1 MKTGRLMVALATIL
15 FALSI
20 SSVFANGYSVLT
32 PIIGTSTAAAMG
44 APPLDGGSPL
54 VTGTVTL
61 HYSDGAPV
69 VLAYNIVTFEL
80 CTTSVCVT
88 VQTTM
93 KQVSSGTY
101 EYSFQQPPSLTGAIT
116 ITIPAYSLVENTIG
130 KQFPSVDTVIGSL
143 FVASSGNGSSQ
154 DTRLTSFSPVP
165 QQSQSNYEYNQ
176 AVPVSQP
183 FHQSPVLQAVLVSIV
198 LILGAGGLI
207 VLPSRK
213 KFCT

>member
-32 PIIGTSTAAAMG
+32 PIIGTSTAAAIG
-44 APPLDGGSPL
+44 APPLNGAMPP

-69 VLAYNIVTFEL
+69 VLAYNIVPFEL

-88 VQTTM
+88 VQTTL
-93 KQVSSGTY
+93 KQVSPGTY

-116 ITIPAYSLVENTIG
+116 VTIPAYSLVENTIG

-143 FVASSGNGSSQ
+143 FISSSANGNSQ
-154 DTRLTSFSPVP
+154 DTRLTSFNPVS
-165 QQSQSNYEYNQ
+165 QSQSNYEYNQ
-176 AVPVSQP
+176 AVPVAQP
-183 FHQSPVLQAVLVSIV
+183 FHQSPVFQAVLASIV
-198 LILGAGGLI
+198 LILGVGGLI

-213 KFCT
+213 KFSL